1 MKTAEEI
8 LSEISGWH
16 IANFTNPPPIKGMLI
31 SPDIAIKAMKEYAS
45 QQPSEEEFTTSTV
58 SEERIE
64 ELAKKYSG
72 FVHGDES
79 QAPEYQRD
87 VYESQLHFEAG
98 FKAAITELLKR

>member
-45 QQPSEEEFTTSTV
+45 QQPSEEVVSPLCHDTTNLIVSTPV
-58 SEERIE
+58 SEERVESILMKFATDDDYTIE
-64 ELAKKYSG
+64 EAK
-72 FVHGDES
+72 
-79 QAPEYQRD
+79 A
-87 VYESQLHFEAG
+87 
-98 FKAAITELLKR
+98 ELLKR